1 MNTLNYKEVIRKLE
15 YYCSY
20 QERCHQE
27 VQQKLKSFFLSAE
40 EREHIIVH
48 LIEHNYLNEE
58 RFAEVYTLSKFHQ
71 KKWGKK
77 RIESELKVRNISPYL
92 IAKSL
97 QLIEE
102 EQYQQIF
109 EQLAQKTWEQ
119 LSSADA
125 TTKQRK
131 WFDSLFR
138 KGYETTLI
146 QSYFTNFLKNQRK

>member
-48 LIEHNYLNEE
+48 LIEQNYLNEE

-77 RIESELKVRNISPYL
+77 RIESELKIRNISPYL
-92 IAKSL
+92 ITKSL
-97 QLIEE
+97 QLIEKE
-102 EQYQQIF
+102 HYQQVF
-109 EQLAQKTWEQ
+109 EQLAEKTWEQ
-119 LSSADA
+119 L
-125 TTKQRK
+125 TTSNLNQKEKK

-138 KGYETTLI
+138 KGYETAMI
-146 QSYFTNFLKNQRK
+146 QSYFNNFLKNERK

>member
-1 MNTLNYKEVIRKLE
+1 MKALTPTEIQKKME

-27 VQQKLKSFFLSAE
+27 VHQKLKSFFLSLE
-40 EREHIIVH
+40 ERETIIVQ
-48 LIEHNYLNEE
+48 LIANNYLNEE

-77 RIESELKVRNISPYL
+77 RIESELKARNIGSYL
-92 IAKSL
+92 ITKSL
-97 QLIEE
+97 HLIEDE
-102 EQYQQIF
+102 HYQNVF
-109 EQLAQKTWEQ
+109 EQLAEKTWEQ

-131 WFDSLFR
+131 WFDTLFR
-138 KGYETTLI
+138 KGYETKLI

>member
-40 EREHIIVH
+40 EREHVIVH

-58 RFAEVYTLSKFHQ
+58 RFAEVYTLSKLHQ

-77 RIESELKVRNISPYL
+77 RIESELKARKISPYL
-92 IAKSL
+92 ITKSL
-97 QLIEE
+97 QKIDSEA
-102 EQYQQIF
+102 YYKIF
-109 EQLAQKTWEQ
+109 EELAHRYWN
-119 LSSADA
+119 LSNENEIL
-125 TTKQRK
+125 KKKKK
-131 WFDSLFR
+131 WFESLYR
-138 KGYETTLI
+138 KGFEVELILEFQNRTTETNL
-146 QSYFTNFLKNQRK
+146 